1 MNPMKLGQLKNRFED
16 FSGRHPKFVQFF
28 TGALPANLSE
38 GSVLEVKIINPE
50 GKELKTN
57 IKVTE
62 EDAKL
67 LEELAGALK

>member
-1 MNPMKLGQLKNRFED
+1 MKLGQLKNKFED

-28 TGALPANLSE
+28 TGALPANLSG